1 MTDFIETQNTR
12 SAVRDLTTPVAD
24 ITTFDA
30 IVQDVITTNPFGCT
44 TYEDG
49 GVTMPAVTRSREHYT
64 AKVVYE
70 DATATRMGT
79 VSAQAPAIAGFT
91 AAADS
96 VLADTAL
103 STAIGGT
110 PSRDTAKDIYY
121 CQLKCH
127 DPSGELYY
135 VTFTRTKVRVSSYS
149 DDAIRTIVDAWADGK
164 PELS

>member
-12 SAVRDLTTPVAD
+12 SAVRELTTPIAD
-24 ITTFDA
+24 ITTFEA
-30 IVQDVITTNPFGCT
+30 IVQDVINTNPFNCT
-44 TYEDG
+44 AYEDG
-49 GVTMPAVTRSREHYT
+49 GVTMPAVAASREHYT

-70 DATATRMGT
+70 DAAATKIGT
-79 VSAQAPAIAGFT
+79 VSAQAPTIAGFT

-96 VLADTAL
+96 VMADTAL

-110 PSRDTAKDIYY
+110 PSRNSAKDTYY

-127 DPSGELYY
+127 DPSGEVYY
-135 VTFTRTKVRVSSYS
+135 VTFSRTKVRVSSYS
-149 DDAIRTIVDAWADGK
+149 DDAIRGVVDAWADEK